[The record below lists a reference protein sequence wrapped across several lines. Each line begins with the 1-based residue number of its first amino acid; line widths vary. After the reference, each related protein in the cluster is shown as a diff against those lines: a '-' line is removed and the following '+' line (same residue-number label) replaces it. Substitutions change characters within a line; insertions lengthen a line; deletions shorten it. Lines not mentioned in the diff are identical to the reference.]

1 MRSINNYKIFSIK
14 TVWRHIFMFLNKIG
28 LERKTLFFEYNLDL
42 SLVDILCEMN
52 RKSQLL
58 I

>member
-1 MRSINNYKIFSIK
+1 
-14 TVWRHIFMFLNKIG
+14 MFLNKIG
-28 LERKTLFFEYNLDL
+28 LERKTLFFKYNLDL
-42 SLVDILCEMN
+42 SLVEILCEMN